1 MSTTRSMSQ
10 VESLQNRIDQLTAEN
25 EELKKYSEALRVE
38 CVALKKEL
46 DRYAGTA
53 PIQES
58 ENAMLKECIVR
69 MALDRYGVR

>member
-46 DRYAGTA
+46 DANIGHS
-53 PIQES
+53 QDVG
-58 ENAMLKECIVR
+58 MLKECIVR

>member
-46 DRYAGTA
+46 DVNIGHS
-53 PIQES
+53 QDVG
-58 ENAMLKECIVR
+58 MLKECIVR

>member
-1 MSTTRSMSQ
+1 MATTRDMSQ
-10 VESLQNRIDQLTAEN
+10 AESLKNRIDQLTAEN
-25 EELKKYSEALRVE
+25 EELRSYSEALRKE
-38 CVALKKEL
+38 CIALKKEL
-46 DRYAGTA
+46 DKYAGTA